1 MSDLDRLHEIID
13 TLPPQ
18 RVHALLTPES
28 IDHEEFTRRQCSL
41 VQGSDGIV
49 YGSAVAGGIYG
60 GGVYFALDAGKPKP
74 APRPQRFN
82 PQSGAVGAKV
92 LIWGSNLLSASVRFN
107 GTAATVVSSSGS
119 NYIWATVPP
128 GATTGPVTVTT
139 PGGTYTTKAS
149 FVVQ

>member
-18 RVHALLTPES
+18 RVHALLTLLDTPES
-28 IDHEEFTRRQCSL
+28 IDHEE
-41 VQGSDGIV
+41 
-49 YGSAVAGGIYG
+49 GSAVAGGIYG
-60 GGVYFALDAGKPKP
+60 GGVYFALDAGQPKP

-149 FVVQ
+149 FVVR